1 MTCYSV
7 HLHLDTNS
15 INLHPSLHKASKGQY
30 SHPHKQ
36 NTSINNSHSI
46 LIKSI
51 LMEHMPFMLYSC
63 IQEGLMVVII
73 TLISLMEKIG
83 INSMIQMYK
92 KLVNFKRDNM
102 DRIRMLLMELMLIYS
117 FIVM

>member
-1 MTCYSV
+1 
-7 HLHLDTNS
+7 
-15 INLHPSLHKASKGQY
+15 
-30 SHPHKQ
+30 
-36 NTSINNSHSI
+36 
-46 LIKSI
+46 
-51 LMEHMPFMLYSC
+51 
-63 IQEGLMVVII
+63 MVVII